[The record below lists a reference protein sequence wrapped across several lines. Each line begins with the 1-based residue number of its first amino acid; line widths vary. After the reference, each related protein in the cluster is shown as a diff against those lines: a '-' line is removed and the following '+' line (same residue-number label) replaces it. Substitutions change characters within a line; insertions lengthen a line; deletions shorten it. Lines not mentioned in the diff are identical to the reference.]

1 MKKISQVQT
10 DKNFCTLYLV
20 RHGETEWNV
29 AHIVQG
35 FKDSPLTEQ
44 GVRQVEATAK
54 ELKHVPFDAI
64 FSSDSNRAERTAE
77 ILRLERELAIETT
90 RELRERNFGK
100 FEGKPSSEFHG
111 AFQKMSERIADLSI
125 DEQKKN
131 KLASDI
137 ESDDE
142 LVSRFITKLREISV
156 AYPGQTVLVTSHGGP
171 IRQFLM
177 HTGYYKY
184 GELPGGA
191 FLNAGYVKVLC
202 DGVDFII
209 KEVKGIKK

>member
-1 MKKISQVQT
+1 MKKISKVLA

-35 FKDSPLTEQ
+35 FEDSPLTEQ
-44 GVRQVEATAK
+44 GVRQAEATAK
-54 ELKHVPFDAI
+54 ELKRVPFDAI
-64 FSSDSNRAERTAE
+64 FSSDSSRAERTAE
-77 ILRLERELAIETT
+77 ILRLERELAIQTS

-100 FEGKPSSEFHG
+100 FEGKPGAEFKA
-111 AFQKMSERIADLSI
+111 AFKKMNERIVELSI

-142 LVSRFITKLREISV
+142 LVSRFITKLR
-156 AYPGQTVLVTSHGGP
+156 
-171 IRQFLM
+171 
-177 HTGYYKY
+177 
-184 GELPGGA
+184 
-191 FLNAGYVKVLC
+191 
-202 DGVDFII
+202 
-209 KEVKGIKK
+209 

>member
-1 MKKISQVQT
+1 MKTKNKESI

-20 RHGETEWNV
+20 RHGETEWNA

-35 FKDSPLTEQ
+35 IKDSPLTQQ
-44 GVRQVEATAK
+44 GIRQVEATAK
-54 ELKHVPFDAI
+54 ELKHVPFAAI
-64 FSSDSNRAERTAE
+64 FSSDSSRAEKTAE
-77 ILRLERELAIETT
+77 IIRLERELAIETT

-100 FEGKPSSEFHG
+100 FEGKPSSEFKT
-111 AFQKMSERIADLSI
+111 AFLKMNERIADLSVE
-125 DEQKKN
+125 EQKKN

-142 LVSRFITKLREISV
+142 LVSRFITKLREIAV

-184 GELPGGA
+184 GELPGDA
-191 FLNAGYVKVLC
+191 LLNAGYVKVLC